1 MPLKL
6 LVLNDPAA
14 PYLKH
19 LSKLPDSTDIVVS
32 ERAEAFEKHAG
43 DAEAVFV
50 GMGCSGLFRS
60 LWPSLRAVRWV
71 HSFAAGVEGLLF
83 PEFVASPVTCTNSR
97 GVFAPSLGEF
107 VLAAVLFFAKDVRRM
122 LRQQALR
129 LWEPFDVEEVRGK
142 TMGIVGYGEIG
153 RAAAARAKAL
163 GMRVIA
169 LRRRSPGGEKDP
181 YADRVTSN
189 KELHPILA
197 ESDYVVISAALTPE
211 TRGLIGARELAV
223 MKPTA
228 VLINVGRGPVVEEA
242 ALIDALRRG
251 RIRGAALD
259 VFVHEPLPS
268 DHPFWSLENVLI
280 SPHCADHTTTWLD
293 DAMELFI
300 DNFRRFAAGAPLR
313 NLVDKE
319 AGY

>member
-19 LSKLPDSTDIVVS
+19 LAKLPGSTDIVVS
-32 ERAEAFEKHAG
+32 ERPEAFEKHLR
-43 DAEAVFV
+43 DAAAVFV
-50 GMGCSGLFRS
+50 GMGCSGLFRR

-83 PEFVASPVTCTNSR
+83 PEFIASPVICTNSR

-107 VLAAVLFFAKDVRRM
+107 VIAAVLFFAKDLRRM
-122 LRQQALR
+122 LRHQALK

-142 TMGIVGYGEIG
+142 TMGILGYGEIG

-169 LRRRSPGGEKDP
+169 VRRRASNGETDP
-181 YADRVTSN
+181 YADHVASP
-189 KELHPILA
+189 KQLHSMLA
-197 ESDYVVISAALTPE
+197 ESDYLVVAAALTPE

-228 VLINVGRGPVVEEA
+228 VLINVGRGPVVDEA
-242 ALIDALRRG
+242 ALVNALRSG
-251 RIRGAALD
+251 QIRGAALD
-259 VFVHEPLPS
+259 VFDHEPLPS
-268 DHPFWSLENVLI
+268 DHPFWSLENVLL
-280 SPHCADHTTTWLD
+280 SPHCADHTATWLD

-300 DNFRRFAAGAPLR
+300 DNFQRFAAGAPLR
-313 NLVDKE
+313 NIVDKE